1 MKAYGRFLCTRRL
14 ALRGVG
20 RRKAARDGW
29 TDTARPEGVSASGQ
43 ETGDERFGRPLTRGK
58 ALEGTPRRVCS

>member
-29 TDTARPEGVSASGQ
+29 TDPQGPKAYQQVARK
-43 ETGDERFGRPLTRGK
+43 RGMND
-58 ALEGTPRRVCS
+58 LVDL